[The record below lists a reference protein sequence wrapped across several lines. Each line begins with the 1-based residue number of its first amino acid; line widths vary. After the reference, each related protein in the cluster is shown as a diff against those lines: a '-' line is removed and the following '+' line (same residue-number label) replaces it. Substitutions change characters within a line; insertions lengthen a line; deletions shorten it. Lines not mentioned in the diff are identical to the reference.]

1 MTVADAIYAVR
12 SQLKLNTDD
21 SVPSN
26 RFIYSVILS
35 KRSLLLSR
43 TLDKGSL
50 FNSSSW
56 QSVYCFPLELSDT
69 SECCG
74 ITFNQIVS
82 KSKEKLPST
91 INYKDGKQAIKVY
104 TLDNGEQIQIVDL
117 DKVINSKTQKYK
129 SPVPDATTSNDY
141 LIVNGNILGVKL
153 RVIADD
159 PIQVELM
166 NTCKKYDDCGNL
178 ISETCPSPYLEL
190 NFNIQNDIWDAVRR
204 ATCIEIAQLYGIAY
218 EDKENNAR
226 NDSASALPNK
236 LKSEE

>member
-35 KRSLLLSR
+35 KRSLILSR

-50 FNSSSW
+50 FNSNSW
-56 QSVYCFPLELSDT
+56 QTVYCFPLELSDT

-74 ITFNQIVS
+74 ITFNQVVS
-82 KSKEKLPST
+82 KSKDKLPST

-117 DKVINSKTQKYK
+117 DKIINSRTQKYK
-129 SPVPDATTSNDY
+129 SPVPDATASNDY

-153 RVIADD
+153 RVLADD
-159 PIQVELM
+159 PIQIELM
-166 NTCKKYDDCGNL
+166 NTCKEYDDCGNL
-178 ISETCPSPYLEL
+178 TQENCPSPYLEL
-190 NFNIQNDIWDAVRR
+190 NFNIQNDLWDAVRK
-204 ATCIEIAQLYGIAY
+204 ATCIEIAQFYGIAY

-226 NDSASALPNK
+226 NDSAPVLPNK